1 MWTEGLRVRW
11 REGGGRGGAGGML
24 DLTLFVDQGNGR
36 VEVELG
42 IVMGFK
48 N

>member
-1 MWTEGLRVRW
+1 MER
-11 REGGGRGGAGGML
+11 GRGERGEGGAGGML